1 VWKVESFFGES
12 SFFNLAKKF
21 KIGSDFISELLD
33 MLREQSYTV
42 IVFHLSIIIIV
53 VVVVVVVIIII
64 TTTTTIT
71 TTATLSHSFSHLLV
85 M

>member
-12 SFFNLAKKF
+12 SFFQSCQKI

-33 MLREQSYTV
+33 MLKEQSYTL
-42 IVFHLSIIIIV
+42 IVFHLY
-53 VVVVVVVIIII
+53 IIII
-64 TTTTTIT
+64 TTTTTTIT
-71 TTATLSHSFSHLLV
+71 ITNAAATLSHSFSHLLV